1 MRCNHRSASLVAA
14 AMGALLLAPIQPP
27 IASAAPRAIATNTP
41 LTVTTSALS
50 VFASD
55 TYTTTVS
62 PGALGTSVVNGR
74 AKVFYVKNGS
84 SSGLSRF
91 TITLTLPVGTAIAN
105 FRRCDLNINFI
116 ANDLCE
122 SGSYSPVSIAANA
135 STTLVLNIPAG
146 SFYAFQIRQNKNTTM
161 TVNISVNTAHITTS
175 TTANS

>member
-1 MRCNHRSASLVAA
+1 MKGNYRYASLVAA

-27 IASAAPRAIATNTP
+27 IANAAPRAIATNAP

-74 AKVFYVKNGS
+74 AKVFYLKNGS

-122 SGSYSPVSIAANA
+122 SGSYSPVAISANT

-161 TVNISVNTAHITTS
+161 TVNISANTAHITTS
-175 TTANS
+175 TTTNS